1 MHFND
6 HSRLT
11 GTHAFLSA
19 SKHAWVNYDADR
31 LREVYGTSQAAARG
45 TRLHELAAEHIRLRI
60 RMPKNQVTLNR
71 YINDAIGY
79 RMTPEQILRYSDN
92 AFGTADAISFDE
104 KRSFLR
110 IHDLKTGV
118 TPASMTQ
125 LHIYVVLFCL
135 EYGYR
140 PGDIHA
146 ETRIYQNNDVFVDEP
161 ETDTLTHIL
170 DRLVQFD
177 KIIEDLKQEA

>member
-19 SKHAWVNYDADR
+19 SKYAWVNYDADR
-31 LREVYGTSQAAARG
+31 LREVYCTSQAAARG

-140 PGDIHA
+140 PGDIHT

>member
-11 GTHAFLSA
+11 GAHAFLSA
-19 SKHAWVNYDADR
+19 SKHAWVNYDTDR

-79 RMTPEQILRYSDN
+79 RMVPEQILWYSDN

-104 KRSFLR
+104 KKNLLR
-110 IHDLKTGV
+110 VHDLKTGV

-125 LHIYVVLFCL
+125 LHIYVALFCL

-140 PGDIHA
+140 PGDIRA
-146 ETRIYQNNDVFVDEP
+146 ETRIYQNNEVFVDEP
-161 ETDTLTHIL
+161 DAEVLSHIQ
-170 DRLVQFD
+170 DRLVHFD
-177 KIIEDLKQEA
+177 KIIEGLKREA